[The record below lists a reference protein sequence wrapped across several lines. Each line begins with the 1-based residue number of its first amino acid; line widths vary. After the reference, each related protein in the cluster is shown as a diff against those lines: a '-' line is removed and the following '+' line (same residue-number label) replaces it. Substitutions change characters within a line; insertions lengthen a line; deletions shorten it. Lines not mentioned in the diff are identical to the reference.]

1 MARDTTVTVADKAMA
16 EFLANGGVIQKGAYR
31 QSGRVEGAPYSN
43 PWGAKKPG
51 RPAKTEVIPDTT
63 PGDEK

>member
-1 MARDTTVTVADKAMA
+1 MTKETIVTETDKAIA
-16 EFLANGGVIQKGAYR
+16 DFLANGGVIQKGAYR

-43 PWGAKKPG
+43 PWGARKPG

-63 PGDEK
+63 LGDKK